1 MDRPRGLHVY
11 ARAVP
16 ATPTVIVGQ
25 FMFLVVLFTSSLL
38 LGQNL
43 GGSPEPVAAT
53 SGSAQDL
60 PGKAKP
66 TVFEEIT
73 VTATRIPEEI
83 KNALQAVTVITEETL
98 DHNHS
103 TAPNQMV
110 REAPGMYSILAAAQ
124 GSPII
129 RGQIGNRVLYMWNDL
144 PLNNGA
150 LFSGPNGYFNQVPL
164 VAVERMDILRGPGAV
179 QFGSGAVGGVINI
192 ITPQAPFKDS
202 WSAGGETQ
210 GIYGSV
216 NGERTNNIKTWLS
229 SKRFNFSG
237 GFTSQDVGNYGT
249 PAGTENNTG
258 FNANG
263 GYVALGFL
271 LAPNQLLRVNWV
283 QDRRGDVQYYS
294 SSMLNA
300 NGTPRNLDSYEL
312 RGMARLDYTIDKLL
326 HRTNALH
333 LYFYNQYYDQ
343 ARSTINVT
351 PNTPAWTSQ
360 STVVATSPQ
369 EVYGGGAQDT
379 IRRGPIQIV
388 FGGDRRSESLRS
400 NKTSFTL
407 TRATGTTVQSTP
419 LGNVPPGT
427 YHVTDGYV
435 VANIQANSKLN
446 ISLGGRFESSHI
458 HSSPR
463 TQDVLTPYF
472 TANDILL
479 IKTWNTTTWSVG
491 AVYNVQGNWS
501 LTGNIATAFRA
512 PTFSDALNTGTP
524 VYSSN
529 TVSVPNKS
537 VGPERS
543 ITYELGPRYNG
554 HGLQFAVTAYT
565 TELFSVIV
573 TRNAPYQVCINNN
586 ALCYQATYSSN
597 SDSGYVRGI
606 EAYASK
612 RFLQG
617 WTLAGNITYSH
628 GLDTTQNTPFRFIPP
643 TNATLTLQYT
653 APKGRL
659 WAASSVILM
668 DRLRNPATILGD
680 QNDVGFTVNPAFGSP
695 NTKYTS
701 PTTGATVTNLPLRF
715 NYQLPG
721 YMETNLRGGFR
732 MWERERSSLD
742 LTADIQNLFNVRYRE
757 PYAQQEWFAPG
768 LGASVGGKITF

>member
-1 MDRPRGLHVY
+1 MVRQLV
-11 ARAVP
+11 
-16 ATPTVIVGQ
+16 
-25 FMFLVVLFTSSLL
+25 FLVALFTSSLL
-38 LGQNL
+38 PGQHLDN
-43 GGSPEPVAAT
+43 SPEPVAAA
-53 SGSAQDL
+53 SRGAGDL
-60 PGKAKP
+60 QGEIKP

-73 VTATRIPEEI
+73 VTAARIPEEI
-83 KNALQAVTVITEETL
+83 KNAPQSVTLISQETL

-110 REAPGMYSILAAAQ
+110 RETPGMYSILAAAQ

-129 RGQIGNRVLYMWNDL
+129 RGQIGNRVLYLWNDL

-164 VAVERMDILRGPGAV
+164 VAVERIDILRGPGAV

-237 GFTSQDVGNYGT
+237 GFTSQDVGNYTT
-249 PAGTENNTG
+249 PVGIEHNTG
-258 FNANG
+258 FNADG

-271 LAPNQLLRVNWV
+271 LTPNQLLRVNWV

-312 RGMARLDYTIDKLL
+312 RGIAKLDYTIDKFL
-326 HRTNALH
+326 HRTNGLH

-343 ARSTINVT
+343 ARATIT
-351 PNTPAWTSQ
+351 IAPNTLAWTSQ

-369 EVYGGGAQDT
+369 EIYGGGAQDT
-379 IRRGPIQIV
+379 IRHGPIQIV
-388 FGGDRRSESLRS
+388 FGGDRRAESLRS

-435 VANIQANSKLN
+435 VANIQAISRLS

-463 TQDVLTPYF
+463 TQDILTPYF

-479 IKTWNTTTWSVG
+479 IKTWNTATWSVG
-491 AVYNVQGNWS
+491 AVYNVQGNWA

-529 TVSVPNKS
+529 TISVPNKN

-554 HGLQFAVTAYT
+554 HDLQLAVTAYT
-565 TELFSVIV
+565 TQLSSAIV
-573 TRNAPYQVCINNN
+573 TGNAPYQVCINNN
-586 ALCYQATYSSN
+586 TVCYQATYSSN
-597 SDSGYVRGI
+597 SDSGYVRGV
-606 EAYASK
+606 EAYFSR
-612 RFLQG
+612 RFLHA
-617 WTLAGNITYSH
+617 WTLAGDLTYSH

-643 TNATLTLQYT
+643 TNATLALQYT
-653 APKGRL
+653 APKGRF
-659 WAASSVILM
+659 WAASSLVLM
-668 DRLRNPATILGD
+668 DRLRNPATKLGD
-680 QNDVGFTVNPAFGSP
+680 QNDVGFSVNPAFGSP

-701 PTTGATVTNLPLRF
+701 PVTGTTLTNLPLRP

-732 MWERERSSLD
+732 VWKTEKTSLD